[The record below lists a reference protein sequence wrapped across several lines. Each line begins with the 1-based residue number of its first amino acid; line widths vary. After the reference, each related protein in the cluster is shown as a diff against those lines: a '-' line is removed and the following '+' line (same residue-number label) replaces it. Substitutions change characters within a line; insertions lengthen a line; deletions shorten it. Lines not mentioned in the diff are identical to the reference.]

1 MSSSDNMKV
10 TIRVK
15 NKTEI
20 NDLIKEQITDKLSK
34 LEQYF
39 KNSSDL
45 EAHVLCK
52 EYDDCKAIEITIPT
66 KHIILRAEVKADT
79 FLTAIDSAVD
89 KLISQLKTQKSK
101 IYSSL
106 KKREGVSGYYANNSE
121 FDLENLQAEIMVK
134 NLVKDKKI
142 ELKPMTV
149 DEALLQMEMIDHK
162 FFIFLNSETNKVCVV
177 YLRDDHNYGII
188 EASI

>member
-1 MSSSDNMKV
+1 MKV

-15 NKTEI
+15 NKT
-20 NDLIKEQITDKLSK
+20 DLDQELKDYITSK
-34 LEQYF
+34 LEKLDQYF
-39 KNSSDL
+39 RNPEMI

-66 KHIILRAEVKADT
+66 KNIILRAEVKEET
-79 FLTAIDSAVD
+79 FMNALDSAIA
-89 KLISQLKTQKSK
+89 KLVAQLRTHKSK

-106 KKREGVSGYYANNSE
+106 KKRDGVSGYYANNDD

-142 ELKPMTV
+142 DLKQMTV

-162 FFIFLNSETNKVCVV
+162 FFVFLNSETNNVCVC
-177 YLRDDHNYGII
+177 YLRDDHDYGII
-188 EASI
+188 ETNI